1 MTTFDAPSLPAAATA
16 SAPPRVL
23 VVDDD
28 ARNRRLLEAMLAPEG
43 YEIVHASSGEEALAR
58 IARDPELALVLLD
71 LAMPGLGGIET
82 CRKVRKELGLV
93 DLPIVF
99 VTAHGERSE
108 RIRAKDC
115 GADDFLLK
123 PVDETE
129 LVARVRNLVERKAYR
144 DERERRRQQ
153 LEAEL
158 ELRTQQLLHADRL
171 ILLGTLAGAVGHE
184 LNNVARVLTS
194 SLELVAESA
203 RKGAPADGEDLQ
215 TMKAATGHLQAH
227 ARQLLTLARP
237 GPDRLERLDLRGVVD
252 EAVQF
257 LRAASRLRGV
267 RVETDLPPVP
277 LWAWVNRIRL
287 EQVLLN
293 LVGNAIDAVH
303 GEREPRRRVR
313 VRLQVLDFT
322 EERGPAVSCEVTDTG
337 PGMSAEVEA
346 QIFTPY
352 FTTKGPERGTGLGLV
367 VVRQIVES
375 YGGTVSCRSVLGQ
388 GTTFTFDLPL
398 QQVPPLPGQV

>member
-1 MTTFDAPSLPAAATA
+1 MTTVTPPL
-16 SAPPRVL
+16 PRVL

-28 ARNRRLLEAMLAPEG
+28 ASNRRLLEAVLAPEG

-58 IARDPELALVLLD
+58 IACDPQLALVLLD

-82 CRKVRKELGLV
+82 CRQVRKDLVLV
-93 DLPIVF
+93 DLPIVV
-99 VTAHGERSE
+99 VTADDERSE
-108 RIRAKDC
+108 RIRAKNC

-123 PVDETE
+123 PVDEIE
-129 LVARVRNLVERKAYR
+129 LVARVKNLVEMKAYR

-171 ILLGTLAGAVGHE
+171 IMLGTLAGAVGHE
-184 LNNVARVLTS
+184 LNNVAQVMTS

-203 RKGAPADGEDLQ
+203 RKGAPAEGEDLQ
-215 TMKAATGHLQAH
+215 TMKAATGHLHAH

-237 GPDRLERLDLRGVVD
+237 GPDRLERLDLRVVVD
-252 EAVQF
+252 GAVQF

-267 RVETDLPPVP
+267 RVQTDLPLTP
-277 LWAWVNRIRL
+277 LWAWANRIRL
-287 EQVLLN
+287 EQVMLN

-303 GEREPRRRVR
+303 LEPESRRQVR
-313 VRLQVLDFT
+313 VRLHALDFT
-322 EERGPAVSCEVTDTG
+322 EARGPAASCEVIDTG
-337 PGMSAEVEA
+337 PGMTPEVEA

-375 YGGTVSCRSVLGQ
+375 YGGAVSCRSVLGQ

-398 QQVPPLPGQV
+398 QRVPPVLA